1 MFKSVLETLSDTEI
15 MAISHQLA
23 NPNVPNKSIVKQLK
37 GKSNYNFSEIK
48 GTDNEVLVPLLL
60 EVNIELAERLFKSN
74 ANL

>member
-23 NPNVPNKSIVKQLK
+23 NPSIPNKSIVKQLK

-48 GTDNEVLVPLLL
+48 GTDNEVLVQLLL

-74 ANL
+74 L

>member
-23 NPNVPNKSIVKQLK
+23 NPNISNKSIVKQLK

-48 GTDNEVLVPLLL
+48 GTENEVLVQLLL
-60 EVNIELAERLFKSN
+60 EVNIELVDRLFRYN
-74 ANL
+74 TT